1 MILNCKIIPFVS
13 LTAKMDFCSVLLQ
26 LFQSYWLNERIT
38 VMQDGSGL
46 LACSY
51 EEAIRSS
58 KNHTRYSWPAVTTI
72 GVVNVNTSSGE
83 FCANPGRL
91 WPLPGMWSSGKR
103 TFVFLVCE
111 NGLDIV
117 GIITTP
123 VSFSRVTARHLT
135 SNMHQLDRVDF
146 TVHWCVENSWPIAI
160 SVHANMTWYFNWK
173 EGENTDVRS
182 RLRPW
187 QWCSSL
193 QKDGW

>member
-1 MILNCKIIPFVS
+1 
-13 LTAKMDFCSVLLQ
+13 
-26 LFQSYWLNERIT
+26 
-38 VMQDGSGL
+38 
-46 LACSY
+46 
-51 EEAIRSS
+51 
-58 KNHTRYSWPAVTTI
+58 
-72 GVVNVNTSSGE
+72 
-83 FCANPGRL
+83 
-91 WPLPGMWSSGKR
+91 MWSSGKR
-103 TFVFLVCE
+103 TFFFLVCE

-160 SVHANMTWYFNWK
+160 SVHANKTWYFNWK

-193 QKDGW
+193 QKDGWWYFECFGGSLRFVIALSKLLFHSKSITFQNACNFCCKSRTQCVTTHESGVNIHY